1 MIPNGVA
8 LTILL
13 HVTTTQLVD
22 MNHVM
27 DLSPPLNAKNLAN
40 HNIKE
45 PILKINGMQ
54 KLFIQSLQMFKRF
67 KLKL

>member
-27 DLSPPLNAKNLAN
+27 ELNPPLNAKNLAN
-40 HNIKE
+40 HNIKK